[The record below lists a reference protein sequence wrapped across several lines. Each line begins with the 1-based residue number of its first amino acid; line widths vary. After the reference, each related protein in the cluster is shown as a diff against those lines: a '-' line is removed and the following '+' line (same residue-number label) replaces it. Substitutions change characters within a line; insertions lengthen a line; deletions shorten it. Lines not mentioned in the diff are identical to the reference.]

1 VDDAKRVGL
10 IVSMIL
16 ERPTCLRC
24 ISFKVEATKLETLLV
39 MRRMAGTLPAEMRIG
54 DPCRVCG
61 STHDPVYVASRP
73 AA

>member
-1 VDDAKRVGL
+1 MDDAKRVGL

-39 MRRMAGTLPAEMRIG
+39 MRQMVGTVPAEMRIG

-61 STHDPVYVASRP
+61 STLDPVYVASRP
-73 AA
+73 AG